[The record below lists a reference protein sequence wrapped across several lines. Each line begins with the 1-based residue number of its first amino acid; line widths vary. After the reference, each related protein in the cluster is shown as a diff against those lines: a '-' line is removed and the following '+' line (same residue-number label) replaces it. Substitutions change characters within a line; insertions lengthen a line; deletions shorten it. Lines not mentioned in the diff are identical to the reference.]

1 MGQSSST
8 LNAQQHHH
16 TSSDECPLPL
26 LLSNE
31 SVLEKTDTTA
41 IVPVVS
47 SDTAVWANSLQVIPN
62 VFVFT
67 GDLLTQ
73 TFTHIKHLFITP
85 EYDKNKVSDAIE
97 KLQSTLSFL
106 DNKIATMN
114 TNVEK
119 YTIGAK
125 RLYNN
130 KNKQAAIHQLRL
142 KKMYEREVAKM
153 DSLKFNIESNILHM
167 ESVGVMME
175 TVSTIKETSHQFQ
188 IVSRHVDI
196 GKLEDSIEEMFVQ
209 RDTSK
214 DIENILNDMHN
225 AHEFDEDELMQEL
238 ETLVSDGDTPPS
250 QQPSPCLP
258 NANTQQTA
266 TNTIPTTIDPTT
278 ATLIANMPNAPHNA
292 ILIPYA
298 TDSDAETI
306 EKHTAAT
313 PKNHKK
319 AVKEAAL

>member
-1 MGQSSST
+1 
-8 LNAQQHHH
+8 
-16 TSSDECPLPL
+16 
-26 LLSNE
+26 
-31 SVLEKTDTTA
+31 
-41 IVPVVS
+41 
-47 SDTAVWANSLQVIPN
+47 
-62 VFVFT
+62 
-67 GDLLTQ
+67 
-73 TFTHIKHLFITP
+73 
-85 EYDKNKVSDAIE
+85 
-97 KLQSTLSFL
+97 
-106 DNKIATMN
+106 
-114 TNVEK
+114 
-119 YTIGAK
+119 
-125 RLYNN
+125 
-130 KNKQAAIHQLRL
+130 
-142 KKMYEREVAKM
+142 
-153 DSLKFNIESNILHM
+153 
-167 ESVGVMME
+167 
-175 TVSTIKETSHQFQ
+175 
-188 IVSRHVDI
+188 
-196 GKLEDSIEEMFVQ
+196 LEDSIEEMFEQ